1 MRRNF
6 TQSFKVQAVEKA
18 LNNSHNKSIKEVADS
33 LDVGYSTLTKWITQ
47 AKNQTLEANLEDD
60 FRMTKDRRPQDWT
73 AEERMDAIVS
83 SSSLNEDQLSQF
95 CREQGIYVHHIDQW
109 KQDFIN
115 PNNNVKPAS
124 KEETKFLKHENK
136 KLKKEIN
143 RKDRALAETAALL
156 VLQKKVNDI
165 WGCDEDS

>member
-1 MRRNF
+1 MYI
-6 TQSFKVQAVEKA
+6 T
-18 LNNSHNKSIKEVADS
+18 
-33 LDVGYSTLTKWITQ
+33 STSGSRI
-47 AKNQTLEANLEDD
+47 
-60 FRMTKDRRPQDWT
+60 
-73 AEERMDAIVS
+73 
-83 SSSLNEDQLSQF
+83 
-95 CREQGIYVHHIDQW
+95 
-109 KQDFIN
+109 FIN